1 MNPCKYIYLILSF
14 CILTGCA
21 ALFTEQEYVL
31 IDKPVTEKSEF
42 YGVIFSMPEIANV
55 RKIVFLGRGKVQNL
69 EIHIRDNRKRWK
81 PYKKIP
87 GAITFPHEVM
97 LIAKTDA
104 VKIIQQSVRGTGHI
118 ETVQFYRIVDKV
130 KK

>member
-1 MNPCKYIYLILSF
+1 MNHCKYIYLLSILFITS
-14 CILTGCA
+14 CA
-21 ALFTEQEYVL
+21 VLFTEQEYLL
-31 IDKPVTEKSEF
+31 IDKPVTEKPEF
-42 YGVIFSMPEIANV
+42 HGVIFSMPEIANV

-69 EIHIRDNRKRWK
+69 QIHVRDKRKQWK

-97 LIAKTDA
+97 LIAETDA
-104 VKIIQQSVRGTGHI
+104 VKIIQPSVRGTGHI
-118 ETVQFYRIVDKV
+118 DTVQFYRIVDKV